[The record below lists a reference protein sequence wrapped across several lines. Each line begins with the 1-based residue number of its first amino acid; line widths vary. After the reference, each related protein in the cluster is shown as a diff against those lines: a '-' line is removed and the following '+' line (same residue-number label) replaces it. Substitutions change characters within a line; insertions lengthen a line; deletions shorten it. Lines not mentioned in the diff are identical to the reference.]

1 MSHKVAMIG
10 LGVMGQRMLSNMMPH
25 DQFEIIA
32 AWDPDAATCAATAAQ
47 YPGLRI
53 GGDAQS
59 VIADPACDIVYIASP
74 PIAHR
79 PHALAALA
87 AGKSVYC
94 EKPLGVDVAESR
106 ELADAAEASG
116 RCCIVNFPLATAHA
130 VGLVEDRMRD
140 QVLGDV
146 MGVDI
151 RLHFSQWP
159 REWQIGA
166 ASWLSRRAEG
176 GFAREVLSHW
186 VYLSERL
193 FGPATLRHAKTR
205 YPDGDGAE
213 SHLHA
218 ELDCKGIAVSV
229 AGSIGGA
236 GPDLI
241 EFTVWGLQ
249 QSCRIYDWNRLRVS
263 DGGPWREEMTE
274 IVDARQH
281 GYRQHLDRAAAAFA
295 GESHTMASFGD
306 ALSVQVLI
314 EAMLPQS

>member
-1 MSHKVAMIG
+1 
-10 LGVMGQRMLSNMMPH
+10 MGQRMLANMTPH
-25 DQFEIIA
+25 DQFEIVA
-32 AWDPDAATCAATAAQ
+32 AWDPDSGACAATAAQ
-47 YPGLRI
+47 YPGVRI
-53 GGDAQS
+53 GADAQS
-59 VIADPACDIVYIASP
+59 VIADPASDIVYIASP

-87 AGKSVYC
+87 AGKTVFC
-94 EKPLGVDVAESR
+94 EKPLGVDIADSR
-106 ELADAAEASG
+106 ALADAADASG

-130 VGLVEDRMRD
+130 VGLVEDRLRNNA
-140 QVLGDV
+140 LGDIK
-146 MGVDI
+146 GVDI

-166 ASWLSRRAEG
+166 AGWLSRRAEG

-193 FGPATLRHAKTR
+193 FGSAELRHAMTR

-213 SHLHA
+213 THLHA
-218 ELDCKGIAVSV
+218 ELDCNGLAISI

-236 GPDLI
+236 GPDMI
-241 EFTVWGLQ
+241 EFTIWGSQ
-249 QSCRIYDWNRLRVS
+249 QSCQIYDWNRLRVS

-274 IVDARQH
+274 IADARQH

-295 GESHTMASFGD
+295 GENHAMASFRD
-306 ALSVQVLI
+306 ALTVQILI
-314 EAMLPQS
+314 EAMLARN